1 MSVNRAASDTMH
13 TPPSQIEY
21 FPSLTRCLRRDYV
34 WRRESRRRSLSVAC
48 RPLSRQLAVIEMPD
62 MHSLFLFEH
71 KFDEFLFTPIGEEE
85 NGMVLNVMSA
95 FARRNVDP
103 WEEAARLS
111 RLPRDVATRELCA
124 MIAELPSGA
133 NRASPR
139 AIAERLMSPLPFS
152 AGSGGSS
159 GTAPGRAALTRR
171 ETARTAVVLLF
182 LLVWMVFVTIAQQL
196 ASLEHIP
203 APTSDVIGS
212 VK

>member
-13 TPPSQIEY
+13 TPPRQIEY

-34 WRRESRRRSLSVAC
+34 PRRESRRRSLSVASSSTEPST
-48 RPLSRQLAVIEMPD
+48 RGDRMPD
-62 MHSLFLFEH
+62 IHSLFLFEH

-196 ASLEHIP
+196 ASVEHVP

>member
-1 MSVNRAASDTMH
+1 
-13 TPPSQIEY
+13 
-21 FPSLTRCLRRDYV
+21 
-34 WRRESRRRSLSVAC
+34 
-48 RPLSRQLAVIEMPD
+48 MPN

-85 NGMVLNVMSA
+85 NGTVLNVMSA

-103 WEEAARLS
+103 WEEAARLC

-124 MIAELPSGA
+124 MVAELPSGA

-152 AGSGGSS
+152 AGLGGSS

-171 ETARTAVVLLF
+171 ETARTALVLLF
-182 LLVWMVFVTIAQQL
+182 LLVWMVFVTIARQL

-203 APTSDVIGS
+203 APTSDAIGS

>member
-1 MSVNRAASDTMH
+1 
-13 TPPSQIEY
+13 
-21 FPSLTRCLRRDYV
+21 
-34 WRRESRRRSLSVAC
+34 
-48 RPLSRQLAVIEMPD
+48 MPN

-85 NGMVLNVMSA
+85 NGTVLNVMSA

-124 MIAELPSGA
+124 MIAELPPGA

-139 AIAERLMSPLPFS
+139 SIAERLMAPPPFS
-152 AGSGGSS
+152 AGSGGSP
-159 GTAPGRAALTRR
+159 GTAPKRAALTRR

-182 LLVWMVFVTIAQQL
+182 LLVLTVFAAIAQQL
-196 ASLEHIP
+196 APVEHVP
-203 APTSDVIGS
+203 APTSDAIGS

>member
-1 MSVNRAASDTMH
+1 
-13 TPPSQIEY
+13 
-21 FPSLTRCLRRDYV
+21 
-34 WRRESRRRSLSVAC
+34 
-48 RPLSRQLAVIEMPD
+48 MPN

-103 WEEAARLS
+103 WEEAGRLS

-124 MIAELPSGA
+124 MIAELPPGA

-139 AIAERLMSPLPFS
+139 SIAERLIAPLPFS
-152 AGSGGSS
+152 AGSGGSP
-159 GTAPGRAALTRR
+159 GTAPKRAALTRR

-182 LLVWMVFVTIAQQL
+182 LLVLTVFAAIAQQL
-196 ASLEHIP
+196 APVEHVP
-203 APTSDVIGS
+203 APTSDAVGS

>member
-1 MSVNRAASDTMH
+1 
-13 TPPSQIEY
+13 
-21 FPSLTRCLRRDYV
+21 
-34 WRRESRRRSLSVAC
+34 
-48 RPLSRQLAVIEMPD
+48 VIEMPN

-85 NGMVLNVMSA
+85 NGTVLNVMSA

-124 MIAELPSGA
+124 MVAELPSGA
-133 NRASPR
+133 DRASPR

-152 AGSGGSS
+152 AGLGSS
-159 GTAPGRAALTRR
+159 GTAPGTGALTRR
-171 ETARTAVVLLF
+171 ETAKTAVVLLF
-182 LLVWMVFVTIAQQL
+182 FLVWIVFVTIAQQL
-196 ASLEHIP
+196 ASVEYVR
-203 APTSDVIGS
+203 APTLDAIGS